1 MSACS
6 LLGGLDLC
14 CVNHW
19 PAGMDGVLWVFSGL
33 SLCGAVFGKC
43 LLPETNGRTLREI
56 EMAFAGSGGEEAPGP
71 TRDKKSLGQDDGA
84 SGVAAAT
91 VASALPCSGAR
102 RSSRGDAVVVAVDTN
117 DDAILDI
124 VQGRDA
130 PGLAR
135 QR

>member
-1 MSACS
+1 
-6 LLGGLDLC
+6 
-14 CVNHW
+14 
-19 PAGMDGVLWVFSGL
+19 MDGVLWVFSGL

-71 TRDKKSLGQDDGA
+71 PREKKSLSHDDGA
-84 SGVAAAT
+84 SEVATACAAPT
-91 VASALPCSGAR
+91 IPCSGGR